1 MNNKMLDHGRK
12 KYYITRLNVFFL
24 QYRHFDSRIDHPRKP
39 FIVKKKY
46 VKSRGTTTKNK
57 LIETLVT

>member
-1 MNNKMLDHGRK
+1 MNNKMLDHGRQ

-39 FIVKKKY
+39 FIVKKSTSSQEALRRKTNLL
-46 VKSRGTTTKNK
+46 KR
-57 LIETLVT
+57 